1 MRRDR
6 YGGDRRLRT
15 DTAEGYHHGLQRA
28 MTTTKSS
35 DAAIEKLR
43 VDINKLARRIANE
56 QGTQAKFDEMEA
68 QLEALQTAYALT

>member
-1 MRRDR
+1 MS
-6 YGGDRRLRT
+6 
-15 DTAEGYHHGLQRA
+15 AA
-28 MTTTKSS
+28 PKSS

-56 QGTQAKFDEMEA
+56 QGTQAKFDEMET